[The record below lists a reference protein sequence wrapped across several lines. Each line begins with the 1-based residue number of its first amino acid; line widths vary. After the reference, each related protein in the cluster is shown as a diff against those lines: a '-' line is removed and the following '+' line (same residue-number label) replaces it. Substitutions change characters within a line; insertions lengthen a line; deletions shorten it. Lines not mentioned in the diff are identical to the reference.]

1 MKLRKRIK
9 TFERVCGRVYN
20 SVHKTVSENFQE
32 NLRSL
37 EFHELEELIED
48 IKKYGLGL
56 LKIKD

>member
-1 MKLRKRIK
+1 M
-9 TFERVCGRVYN
+9 
-20 SVHKTVSENFQE
+20 HKTVSENFQE